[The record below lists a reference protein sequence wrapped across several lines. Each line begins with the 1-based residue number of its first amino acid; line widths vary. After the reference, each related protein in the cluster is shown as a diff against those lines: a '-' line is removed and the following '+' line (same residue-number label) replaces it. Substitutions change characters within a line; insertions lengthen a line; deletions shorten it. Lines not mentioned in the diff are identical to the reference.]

1 MKCPEC
7 QLELDSNGLIA
18 WCENGHAYKLES
30 TEYPCFVA
38 DGTYCS
44 VHTPAETTPDAECKP
59 GLIGRQVYDRHFQRW
74 RTVVEQKPSGAIKVK
89 DGNEDGEWLDTDE
102 YEVTREAEPT
112 PVLPTPVILD
122 AKKFVDEYKGE
133 K

>member
-7 QLELDSNGLIA
+7 QFGLDSNGLIA

-30 TEYPCFVA
+30 TEYPCFVD

-44 VHTPAETTPDAECKP
+44 VHTPAE
-59 GLIGRQVYDRHFQRW
+59 L
-74 RTVVEQKPSGAIKVK
+74 
-89 DGNEDGEWLDTDE
+89 
-102 YEVTREAEPT
+102 T
-112 PVLPTPVILD
+112 PVLPTPAMLD
-122 AKKFVDEYKGE
+122 AKRAVDEYGKEE